1 MNRWCIRST
10 LRSLLL
16 TGLLLAALPFAVSGG
31 MSGQWSAVPSA
42 QAREMPQQSSAPG
55 AIPVVAAA
63 DLPVQARDVLRRIEQ
78 GGPFEGY
85 KDGVVFGNYER
96 LLPSKH
102 RGFYREYTVPTP
114 GARNRGARRIVCGGA
129 KHHPEVCYYT
139 NDHYASFRRIAK

>member
-1 MNRWCIRST
+1 MNCRCIRST

-16 TGLLLAALPFAVSGG
+16 TGLLLVTLPFLAPGG
-31 MSGQWSAVPSA
+31 LHALSSA
-42 QAREMPQQSSAPG
+42 QARETPHRALPASE
-55 AIPVVAAA
+55 IPVIAVA

-85 KDGVVFGNYER
+85 KDGIIFGNYER
-96 LLPSKH
+96 LLPSKP
-102 RGFYREYTVPTP
+102 RGYYREYTVPTP

-139 NDHYASFRRIAK
+139 HDHYASFRRIAK